1 MTQSTTAIARQT
13 ALALILG
20 CTFMFHGVAGG
31 KMPVT
36 TTSPE
41 ALKEFLEG
49 RALFENLKR
58 QDAAPHFRQALVL
71 DPSFAL
77 AAAYFAQAEGTAR
90 GFFDNLARAVELAPR
105 ASEGERELILG
116 WHAGATGRGAEQKAH
131 WEAAARLYPDD
142 ERALTQLGIY
152 HFGQQEYAQ
161 AVEWFSRAL
170 AVNPSFPQAYNQL
183 GYAHRF
189 LGDIPAAEAAFRR
202 YTELIPDDPNPF
214 DSYAE
219 LLLKVGRY
227 GEAISMYRKAL
238 ALDPGFTASYVGIAC
253 AQMYQDRP
261 VEARA
266 EVEELL
272 RHAHDDGDRRQ
283 AYFVSTLTYVEE
295 GKTAEAIGEMEK
307 EFAIAEKAG
316 DAAAM
321 GADLATMAA
330 IRFEAGDVQ
339 EAERLYGRAADV
351 VEHSGLAD
359 QVKAITRLGNRYNTA
374 MIAAARGAS
383 DRAWDEASTMQHD
396 AEALGNTFL
405 TRQAHEA
412 KGRIALLRKD
422 ARRAIDE
429 LHLASDLNP
438 YNLYRLGL
446 AHRALG
452 EEQEAQRWFKAAAG
466 FNGLPLLNYAFVRAR
481 ARAALAAN

>member
-1 MTQSTTAIARQT
+1 MNNFHTGSSPVEFALVALARAAPELLIRERIVYVALNCRGVSRRRAGDGQHHAGNAVFHRGGQPADGIGDSGHAKGSGLAAHDAGGFITRRVNEEIRPTVLLQVSLALAAIFLLEQAEELDVFGIRASMPGHVQGSVD
-13 ALALILG
+13 ALAL
-20 CTFMFHGVAGG
+20 
-31 KMPVT
+31 
-36 TTSPE
+36 
-41 ALKEFLEG
+41 
-49 RALFENLKR
+49 
-58 QDAAPHFRQALVL
+58 QDR
-71 DPSFAL
+71 
-77 AAAYFAQAEGTAR
+77 
-90 GFFDNLARAVELAPR
+90 
-105 ASEGERELILG
+105 
-116 WHAGATGRGAEQKAH
+116 
-131 WEAAARLYPDD
+131 
-142 ERALTQLGIY
+142 
-152 HFGQQEYAQ
+152 
-161 AVEWFSRAL
+161 
-170 AVNPSFPQAYNQL
+170 
-183 GYAHRF
+183 HRF
-189 LGDIPAAEAAFRR
+189 LGDIPAAEAAIRR

-227 GEAISMYRKAL
+227 GEAIGMYRKAL